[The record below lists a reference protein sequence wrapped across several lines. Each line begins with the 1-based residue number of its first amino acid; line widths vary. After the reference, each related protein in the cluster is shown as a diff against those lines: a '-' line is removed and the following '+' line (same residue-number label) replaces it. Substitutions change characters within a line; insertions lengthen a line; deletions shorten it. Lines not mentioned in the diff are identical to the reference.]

1 MAENLVQAR
10 VDALRRLTRRR
21 ATKPLKKAV
30 DKCSSA
36 DVAEAVAHLTR
47 PETLF
52 LFDRLSD
59 DVAGDVMLALRES
72 DLQFVTGE
80 IPLERLTLWLEAM
93 EPDDEADLVARLPEG
108 LRERLLS
115 RLEAAEREDV
125 EELLAWPEDSAG
137 GIMSPV
143 AFRVHENTTCREAID
158 AFQEQADV
166 EMVFY
171 LYVENDQDQ
180 LVGVTSLRNL
190 LINAPSTHL
199 REFMAADVMAV
210 TPETDQE
217 QVARLAAR
225 YDLLAVPVVDE
236 AHKLLGIVTIDD
248 VLDVI
253 AEEAAEDMMVMAGV
267 SEGADPYGES
277 AIEAVRSRAR
287 WLLVTLVA
295 GVVMAEVINLFEGT
309 LAQNAMLAGFIPVV
323 MGLSG
328 NVGIQAATITVRNL
342 ATGHV
347 SAGEGVAELLWKEG
361 RAGILMGLGFGLLL
375 MAWGTLR
382 FPGWQVGGAVGA
394 SIGLALIGA
403 AVLGAVIPLVL
414 DRFGID
420 PAVAT
425 GPFVTT
431 LVDLIAIAVYF
442 TVCTTLFGF

>member
-21 ATKPLKKAV
+21 ATKPLQRAV
-30 DKCSSA
+30 EKCSSA
-36 DVAEAVAHLTR
+36 DVAEAVTHLTR

-52 LFDRLSD
+52 LVDQLSD
-59 DVAGDVMLALRES
+59 DIAGDVLLALGAA
-72 DLQFVTGE
+72 DLQIVTDAV
-80 IPLERLTLWLEAM
+80 PLDRLTLWLEAM
-93 EPDDEADLVARLPEG
+93 EPDDEADLAARLPDE

-115 RLEAAEREDV
+115 RLQQAEREDV

-143 AFRVHENTTCREAID
+143 AFRVHEDTTCREAIES
-158 AFQEQADV
+158 FQEQADV

-171 LYVENDQDQ
+171 LYIENDQDQ

-190 LINAPSTHL
+190 LINSPSTHL
-199 REFMAADVMAV
+199 REFMVAEVMAV

-217 QVARLAAR
+217 EVARLAAR

-236 AHKLLGIVTIDD
+236 SRKLLGIVTIDD

-253 AEEAAEDMMVMAGV
+253 AEEAAEDMLVMAGL
-267 SEGADPYGES
+267 SQEADPYGES
-277 AIEAVRSRAR
+277 AVDAVRSRSK
-287 WLLVTLVA
+287 WLIVTLFA
-295 GVVMAEVINLFEGT
+295 GMVMAEVINAFEHT
-309 LAQNAMLAGFIPVV
+309 LAENAMLAGFIPVV

-347 SAGEGVAELLWKEG
+347 TAGEGVAALLWKESRTG
-361 RAGILMGLGFGLLL
+361 VLMGLGFGLLL
-375 MAWGTLR
+375 AGWGMLR
-382 FPGWQVGGAVGA
+382 FPGWTVGGAVGA
-394 SIGLALIGA
+394 SIGLALVAA

>member
-1 MAENLVQAR
+1 MAENLVQVR

-30 DKCSSA
+30 EKCSSA

-52 LFDRLSD
+52 LFDQLSD
-59 DVAGDVMLALRES
+59 DDAGDVMLLLRDH
-72 DLQFVTGE
+72 DLQFITDKV
-80 IPLERLTLWLEAM
+80 PLERLTLWLEGM
-93 EPDDEADLVARLPEG
+93 EPDDQADLAARLPEG

-115 RLEAAEREDV
+115 RLQAEEREDV

-143 AFRVHENTTCREAID
+143 AFRVHEDTTCREAID

-171 LYVENDQDQ
+171 LYVENDQQQ

-190 LINAPSTHL
+190 LINSPSTHL
-199 REFMAADVMAV
+199 REFMASDVMAV
-210 TPETDQE
+210 NPETDQE
-217 QVARLAAR
+217 EVAKIAAR

-267 SEGADPYGES
+267 SEGADPYNES
-277 AIEAVRSRAR
+277 AIGAVRSRGK
-287 WLLVTLVA
+287 WLMVTLCA
-295 GVVMAEVINLFEGT
+295 GMVMSEVINLFEGT
-309 LAQNAMLAGFIPVV
+309 LSENAMLAGFIPVV

-347 SAGEGVAELLWKEG
+347 KVGEGVATLLWKEF
-361 RAGILMGLGFGLLL
+361 RTGILMGLGFGLLL
-375 MAWGTLR
+375 AAWGFLR
-382 FPGWQVGGAVGA
+382 FPSWQVGGAVGA
-394 SIGLALIGA
+394 SIGLALVAA
-403 AVLGAVIPLVL
+403 AVLGAVIPMVL

-442 TVCTTLFGF
+442 TVCTQIFGF

>member
-10 VDALRRLTRRR
+10 VDALRRLARRR
-21 ATKPLKKAV
+21 VATPLHKAV
-30 DKCSSA
+30 GKCSAA
-36 DVAEAVAHLTR
+36 DVAEAATHLTR
-47 PETLF
+47 TETLF
-52 LFDRLSD
+52 LVEQVSD
-59 DVAGDVMLALRES
+59 DLAGDVLLELQEA
-72 DLQFVTGE
+72 DLQVVTRE
-80 IPLERLTLWLEAM
+80 IPLERLTRWVEAM
-93 EPDDEADLVARLPEG
+93 EPDDKADLAARLPDA

-115 RLEAAEREDV
+115 RLNEEEREDV

-190 LINAPSTHL
+190 LINAPSMHL
-199 REFMAADVMAV
+199 RDFMTSEVLAV

-217 QVARLAAR
+217 EVARIAAR
-225 YDLLAVPVVDE
+225 YDLLAVPVTDE
-236 AHKLLGIVTIDD
+236 SRKLLGIVTIDD

-277 AIEAVRSRAR
+277 AIDAVRSRAR
-287 WLLVTLVA
+287 WLMVTLFA
-295 GVVMAEVINLFEGT
+295 GMVMAEVISLFEGSLT
-309 LAQNAMLAGFIPVV
+309 RNAVLAGFIPVV

-347 SAGEGVAELLWKEG
+347 SASEGVGSLVWKEG
-361 RAGILMGLGFGLLL
+361 RTGILLGLSFGLLL
-375 MAWGTLR
+375 TVWGLFR
-382 FPGWQVGGAVGA
+382 YDGWQIGGAVGA
-394 SIGLALIGA
+394 SIGLSLVVA
-403 AVLGAVIPLVL
+403 AVLGAITPLAL
-414 DRFGID
+414 DRIDID